1 MCATGSGPDDIR
13 GMIRFA
19 TTTPQETLAKAVSFF
34 RGQARK
40 GRLNAIGIASFGP
53 LDLDKQSPTWGY
65 ITTTP
70 KPGWS
75 HTDVAGTIRAALGIP
90 VEIDTD
96 VNLAAMG
103 EAKWGAARDLDN
115 FIYLTIGTGI
125 GGGGLINGRLM
136 HGLVHPEMG
145 HIRIP
150 HDFQA
155 DPFPGIC
162 PFHGDCLEG
171 LASGAAMEKR
181 WCCKP
186 ENLPSDHAA
195 WEMEAGYLATGIA
208 NFICT
213 LSPQRIV
220 LGGGVMKTSGLLPAV
235 QRKVNIILNNYIG
248 APQINAGIREYIVTP
263 ALGDLS
269 GISGALALA
278 QEISSRPN

>member
-1 MCATGSGPDDIR
+1 
-13 GMIRFA
+13 
-19 TTTPQETLAKAVSFF
+19 
-34 RGQARK
+34 
-40 GRLNAIGIASFGP
+40 
-53 LDLDKQSPTWGY
+53 
-65 ITTTP
+65 
-70 KPGWS
+70 
-75 HTDVAGTIRAALGIP
+75 
-90 VEIDTD
+90 
-96 VNLAAMG
+96 
-103 EAKWGAARDLDN
+103 
-115 FIYLTIGTGI
+115 
-125 GGGGLINGRLM
+125 
-136 HGLVHPEMG
+136 
-145 HIRIP
+145 
-150 HDFQA
+150 
-155 DPFPGIC
+155 
-162 PFHGDCLEG
+162 
-171 LASGAAMEKR
+171 MEKR